1 MKFNKALIFS
11 LMFFIIL
18 LSLGMAAADDD
29 QTDGNST
36 GNNTTDLN
44 QSEEYSNVTEDTGI
58 VNGTLP
64 IYPPENNATTDI
76 SYAAYEEPVHKD
88 NGTAAVAKNNHTKN
102 ATVANDNHATG
113 NPLGVLLF
121 AISGIGVASL
131 RRRRK

>member
-44 QSEEYSNVTEDTGI
+44 QSEEYSNVTEDMGI

-76 SYAAYEEPVHKD
+76 SYAAYERYIRIM
-88 NGTAAVAKNNHTKN
+88 
-102 ATVANDNHATG
+102 
-113 NPLGVLLF
+113 VLLLSQRIITLKMLQSLM
-121 AISGIGVASL
+121 ISMLPVIRWWYCCLQFPVL
-131 RRRRK
+131 VWLH